1 MTKLEKIDKEL
12 DKAREKAAEWQAKV
26 RDLEKQRQE
35 EENSMIVQAVRPL
48 SWLPFSATPPSPPR
62 AKLARSLMKQRRIP
76 SMKNKLFR
84 RAAVLTA
91 ALFSLTCMSVTA
103 YAQSDEPAEETTPPA
118 ATETVAKPFTP
129 DGTGTVVDNA
139 TDEDGKEFFTITTPS
154 ENVFYLVIDRQRTEN
169 NVYFLN
175 AVTEKDLLALAEA
188 DPESEVTEPVVQ
200 PEPDPEPVPEPEPE
214 PEKDTAFPVGNLLMV
229 AAVALVG
236 GGAAYYFKVYRPKHE
251 AAGLDEDDY
260 DYDEADPYGDMETE
274 EETEDEE

>member
-1 MTKLEKIDKEL
+1 
-12 DKAREKAAEWQAKV
+12 
-26 RDLEKQRQE
+26 
-35 EENSMIVQAVRPL
+35 
-48 SWLPFSATPPSPPR
+48 
-62 AKLARSLMKQRRIP
+62 
-76 SMKNKLFR
+76 MKNKLFR

-91 ALFSLTCMSVTA
+91 ALFFLTCMSVTA

-129 DGTGTVVDNA
+129 DGTGTVLDNA

-154 ENVFYLVIDRQRTEN
+154 ENVFYLVIDRQRTEE

-188 DPESEVTEPVVQ
+188 DLEPEVKEPVTQ
-200 PEPDPEPVPEPEPE
+200 PDPEPVAKSEPE
-214 PEKDTAFPVGNLLMV
+214 PEKDAGFPVRNLLMV
-229 AAVALVG
+229 AAVLLVV

-251 AAGLDEDDY
+251 APELDEDDY
-260 DYDEADPYGDMETE
+260 DYDENDPYGDMADE